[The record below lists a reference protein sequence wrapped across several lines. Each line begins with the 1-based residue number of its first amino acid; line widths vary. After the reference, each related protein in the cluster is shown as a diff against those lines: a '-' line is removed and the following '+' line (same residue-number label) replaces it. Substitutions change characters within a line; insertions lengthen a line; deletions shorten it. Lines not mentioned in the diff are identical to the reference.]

1 MIFSNTSKHSM
12 KRISIAIIAMV
23 LGGASTVN
31 AQYNSQFVAQKINE
45 YSNSCSVT
53 PSDIHIT
60 AQYFDKA
67 LGLTHI
73 YFNQRHDGIDLWDA
87 NSSLHINQYDQVTRL
102 NNLFECNVASL
113 IENKQA
119 NINSVAA
126 LMKAA
131 SYKEVELPNVQSK
144 QAEVLA
150 DGTIQYDAA
159 RHLSTKPYY
168 VKHNGKMRLAWNCE
182 VYNEK
187 TNDWWHIRVD
197 AQTGEVLNEN
207 NWTTHCSQHETH
219 QRIQH
224 AESVKP
230 MVHAAFYQKA
240 GKKTEGAQ
248 YSVFPMPIESPG
260 HGAQRTVS
268 VMPDLVASPFGWHD
282 TNGVAGADYTIT
294 RGNNVF
300 AKEDT
305 LARNGSGYSPNGGP
319 NLVFDFPYTAN
330 VPARRNLD
338 AAIVNLFYWNNL
350 IHDIFYRYGFDE
362 PAGNF
367 QVNNYGKGGL
377 GRDGVHADAQDGSGT
392 NNANFQTPPDGSIGR
407 MQMFLWNPPGAN
419 TNRNVII
426 DGVSITAVYAN
437 FGTRA
442 NDTITA
448 QVVVANDS
456 TSNPTLACNTIRN
469 DVAGKIVLIDRGTC
483 NYVVKAQNAQAAG
496 ALAVLVINTSEQTF
510 AMTGSGSNINIPCLM
525 IPLSVGNTY
534 KNRILNN
541 GDSIVASV
549 FNSAST
555 LVQFDSDFDNGVIT
569 HEYGHGISTRLA
581 GGPSNSNCLSGN
593 EQAGEGWSD
602 FFALCLTAKPSDTI
616 LPGSARGIATWLV
629 AQQNNGLGIRPFRYS
644 RSMSVNPLTYN
655 SVRSVSIPHG
665 VGTVWCS
672 MLYDIYWDMVDKYG
686 FNEDIYDPTTGGN
699 NMTLQLVMDGLK
711 LQPCNPGFVDLR
723 NAVIAADS
731 LRYGGAN
738 RDLLWRAF
746 ARRGL
751 GFSARQ
757 GLHTSVTDGTEA
769 FDLPAD
775 VLPTSINEK
784 AWRSLHLWPNPAQ
797 NELNI
802 AVPSGVAEMTVS
814 IYDISGKRVLSQ
826 QAATT
831 WQGNIKLDIQS
842 IETGVYMVEI
852 QSAGI
857 KQSTKLV
864 ITK

>member
-1 MIFSNTSKHSM
+1 M
-12 KRISIAIIAMV
+12 
-23 LGGASTVN
+23 L
-31 AQYNSQFVAQKINE
+31 
-45 YSNSCSVT
+45 
-53 PSDIHIT
+53 
-60 AQYFDKA
+60 
-67 LGLTHI
+67 
-73 YFNQRHDGIDLWDA
+73 
-87 NSSLHINQYDQVTRL
+87 
-102 NNLFECNVASL
+102 
-113 IENKQA
+113 
-119 NINSVAA
+119 
-126 LMKAA
+126 
-131 SYKEVELPNVQSK
+131 
-144 QAEVLA
+144 
-150 DGTIQYDAA
+150 
-159 RHLSTKPYY
+159 
-168 VKHNGKMRLAWNCE
+168 
-182 VYNEK
+182 
-187 TNDWWHIRVD
+187 
-197 AQTGEVLNEN
+197 
-207 NWTTHCSQHETH
+207 
-219 QRIQH
+219 
-224 AESVKP
+224 
-230 MVHAAFYQKA
+230 
-240 GKKTEGAQ
+240 
-248 YSVFPMPIESPG
+248 
-260 HGAQRTVS
+260 
-268 VMPDLVASPFGWHD
+268 
-282 TNGVAGADYTIT
+282 IT

-305 LARNGSGYSPNGGP
+305 LARNGSGYSPVGGP

-350 IHDIFYRYGFDE
+350 IHDIFYRYGFTE

-392 NNANFQTPPDGSIGR
+392 NNANFQTPVDGTVPR
-407 MQMFLWNPPGAN
+407 MQMFLWNPPGAV
-419 TNRNVII
+419 TNRNVIMA
-426 DGVSITAVYAN
+426 GVSVTSVYAN

-456 TSNPTLACNTIRN
+456 SSAPTLACNAIQN

-483 NYVVKAQNAQAAG
+483 NYVQKAQRAQAAG
-496 ALAVLVINTSEQTF
+496 AVAMLLINTSEQTF
-510 AMTGSGSNINIPCLM
+510 AMTGSGSGITIPCLM

-541 GDSIVASV
+541 GDSIVASI
-549 FNSAST
+549 FNSVAN

-569 HEYGHGISTRLA
+569 HEYGHGISIRLA
-581 GGPSNSNCLSGN
+581 GGPANSSCLQGN

-655 SVRSVSIPHG
+655 SIRSVSIPHG

-686 FNEDIYDPTTGGN
+686 FNEDIYDPTSGGN

-711 LQPCNPGFVDLR
+711 LQPCNAGFVDLR
-723 NAVIAADS
+723 NSIIAADS
-731 LRYGGAN
+731 IRFGGAN

-751 GFSARQ
+751 GVSARQ
-757 GLHTSVTDGTEA
+757 GLHTSVTDGTEG

-775 VLPTSINEK
+775 VFPTSINEK
-784 AWRSLHLWPNPAQ
+784 AWRNLHVWPNPAQ
-797 NELNI
+797 QELNI
-802 AVPSGVAEMTVS
+802 AVPSGVAEAMVS
-814 IYDISGKRVLSQ
+814 IYDISGKRILNQ
-826 QAATT
+826 QATTT

-852 QSAGI
+852 QAGEL
-857 KQSTKLV
+857 KQTTKLV
-864 ITK
+864 IAK